1 MNAPHVLVVGAGFAG
16 LAAARGLQQRGLRVT
31 LLEREAEPGGRAR
44 SAPGDGLPFEVGAH
58 VLGGAATLASLARA
72 AGAAELLLPCRGV
85 ALARLAGG
93 VRLPLAPFD
102 GEAAPR
108 LRDRLRLARLERVEA
123 RFRRLLARP
132 SSEAAG
138 RLDDRSVAELAALY
152 LPPGALAG
160 WVAPLAAAWGLG
172 APEQASRVA
181 LMRLHGAGA
190 LRAALPG
197 RGLGA
202 LAAALAR
209 GLEVRFDCEVT
220 RLEARAGGLRAE
232 LADGSGLDGDAA
244 ILATPGRAALRLGE
258 PLWTGPEREV
268 LAGGRSAA
276 AVVLRAALER
286 PLLDEPTWVGVARH
300 PLLPLASLL
309 HQPGAAG
316 GPVPEGAGALSVVAA
331 PDWSAARLDA
341 SDDALEKDLR
351 ALLERAE
358 PGAGRLLLGARV
370 TRHDAAY
377 PLFPVGRYRALA
389 RLRRVLRDRRSLGRR
404 LYLAG
409 DYLAGPTVEDA
420 ALSGLRAAGEAAEDL
435 APGR

>member
-1 MNAPHVLVVGAGFAG
+1 MTAPHVLVVGAGFAG
-16 LAAARGLQQRGLRVT
+16 LAAALGLRERGLRVT
-31 LLEREAEPGGRAR
+31 LLEREAEAGGRAR
-44 SAPGDGLPFEVGAH
+44 SEAADGLPFEVGAH
-58 VLGGAATLASLARA
+58 VLGGASALASLARS
-72 AGAAELLLPCRGV
+72 AGAAELLLPARGV
-85 ALARLAGG
+85 ALARLEGG

-102 GEAAPR
+102 REAAPR

-123 RFRRLLARP
+123 RFRGLLERP

-138 RLDDRSVAELAALY
+138 RLDDRSIAELAALY
-152 LPPGALAG
+152 LPRAALAG

-172 APEQASRVA
+172 AAEQASRVA

-190 LRAALPG
+190 LRAALP
-197 RGLGA
+197 RSGLGA

-209 GLEVRFDCEVT
+209 GLEVRLRCEVT
-220 RLEARAGGLRAE
+220 RLEARAAGLRAE
-232 LADGSGLDGDAA
+232 LADGSSLDAEAA
-244 ILATPGRAALRLGE
+244 VLATPGRTALRLAD
-258 PLWTGPEREV
+258 PLWTEPEREV

-276 AVVLRAALER
+276 AVVLHLALER
-286 PLLDEPTWVGVARH
+286 PLLDEPTWIGVARD
-300 PLLPLASLL
+300 PALPLASLL

-351 ALLERAE
+351 TPLERVE
-358 PGAGRLLLGARV
+358 PGVVRRLLAARV

-420 ALSGLRAAGEAAEDL
+420 VLSGLRAAGEAAEDL
-435 APGR
+435 PPAR